1 MEFVQA
7 KCLFQYP
14 SISSFKSITYSIYS
28 QQTDNSR
35 NLCLKLILVLVTTT
49 SPLIIG
55 QAAGA
60 DPPVPDDC
68 KARPFEDGLALD
80 CALSAINSADE
91 KTNFSVLP
99 AQHTRGLT
107 IRCRDPAL
115 SQLEADG
122 LRRLVKANKSKKRV
136 TWSENSLRLC
146 CVDQSGASIQIL
158 PEPRHTFFIKLWL
171 YWRIFT
177 LPKEI
182 LQITILSKKFKFPA

>member
-7 KCLFQYP
+7 KYLFQYP
-14 SISSFKSITYSIYS
+14 SISIFKSIHRYYISIYS
-28 QQTDNSR
+28 HLTNNSR

-60 DPPVPDDC
+60 EPPVPDDC

-122 LRRLVKANKSKKRV
+122 LRRLV
-136 TWSENSLRLC
+136 
-146 CVDQSGASIQIL
+146 
-158 PEPRHTFFIKLWL
+158 
-171 YWRIFT
+171 
-177 LPKEI
+177 
-182 LQITILSKKFKFPA
+182 

>member
-14 SISSFKSITYSIYS
+14 SISSFKSIHTYLGITYIYS
-28 QQTDNSR
+28 HLTDNSR

-60 DPPVPDDC
+60 EPPVPDDC

-122 LRRLVKANKSKKRV
+122 LRRLV
-136 TWSENSLRLC
+136 
-146 CVDQSGASIQIL
+146 
-158 PEPRHTFFIKLWL
+158 
-171 YWRIFT
+171 
-177 LPKEI
+177 
-182 LQITILSKKFKFPA
+182 